1 MVMVG
6 VLVFCG
12 QGSLAQL
19 VIGIFATV
27 LFIMLYNY
35 CQPYEADT
43 DDLLQSLC
51 QFSIFLVLLS
61 ALAMKFDESER
72 TSANITVFL
81 YCSLLLP
88 IALGFVMVVVEVAGD
103 DHSRALLQRL
113 CASAKSLI
121 RRVMCFWAA
130 TAPSADDEDEEA
142 DSDDDEP
149 PPPENPRVSRFDFV
163 RHSFH
168 RRGAFAPLHG
178 IRPASTNTHA
188 SPLIPRFSLLS
199 QPISSAM
206 RCATSPRVRPSPR
219 VHPCLAARSTIIE
232 ARARDRRRARAPR
245 CQPRPPRQLF
255 AGLRLGAVRHMQ

>member
-130 TAPSADDEDEEA
+130 TAPSADDDDEEA
-142 DSDDDEP
+142 DSEDDEP

-168 RRGAFAPLHG
+168 PRGAFAPLHG
-178 IRPASTNTHA
+178 IRPASTNTRA
-188 SPLIPRFSLLS
+188 SPLIPRWPPLSTDQLRDAVRYFSPCPPIAPRTPVPRRS
-199 QPISSAM
+199 QHNHRSSSA
-206 RCATSPRVRPSPR
+206 RPSPSAS
-219 VHPCLAARSTIIE
+219 PKMPAEAAATAFCRTSSRSG
-232 ARARDRRRARAPR
+232 
-245 CQPRPPRQLF
+245 C
-255 AGLRLGAVRHMQ
+255 RHMQ